1 MTEPLISIIVPAYN
15 AEKYIED
22 CVASMS
28 LDAHPEVEAVLVNDG
43 STDSTAL
50 LCDRLARKYPA
61 IKVVNKENGGSS
73 SARNA
78 GVRNSNGSWI
88 WFVDADDILRPD
100 ALDNLKLAIE
110 AESTQLLHFRI
121 EPFEDGE
128 PVKWSKA
135 DCFSVEIMS
144 SKELRRMLYGGKTR
158 HNLMGFLFSRD
169 LISGSAYKEAFEES
183 FALYEDVVFIQTLLS
198 KDIAISY
205 LDRSLYG
212 YRQNKNSLTHRSSK
226 AVATSGYMA
235 VKKIDCLPVSEDDI
249 CLKKD
254 MEVGL
259 LFTAY
264 RLLGQRGYLSL
275 EGKEIRALIC
285 EYVNE
290 IGPMK
295 LSPAKLFRFLL
306 LKTGLLDRIIAWR
319 ESA

>member
-28 LDAHPEVEAVLVNDG
+28 LDVHPEVEAVLVNDG
-43 STDSTAL
+43 STDSTAV
-50 LCDRLARKYPA
+50 LCERLARKYSA
-61 IKVVNKENGGSS
+61 VKVVNKENGGSN

-110 AESTQLLHFRI
+110 ADPTQLLHFRI
-121 EPFEDGE
+121 EPFEEGE
-128 PVKWSKA
+128 QVKWSKP
-135 DCFSVEIMS
+135 DSFSVETMS
-144 SKELRRMLYGGKTR
+144 SKELLRMLYRGQTR
-158 HNLMGFLFSRD
+158 HNLMGFLFSRE
-169 LISGSAYKEAFEES
+169 LINGSAYNEAFEEG

-198 KDIAISY
+198 QDITITY
-205 LDRSLYG
+205 LDCSLYG
-212 YRQNKNSLTHRSSK
+212 YRQNENSLTHKSSK

-235 VKKIDCLPVSEDDI
+235 VKKIDRLPVSEDDI
-249 CLKKD
+249 CLKKN

-264 RLLGQRGYLSL
+264 RLLGQHGGLSL
-275 EGKEIRALIC
+275 EGREIRSLIG

-290 IGPMK
+290 IGLMK

-306 LKTGLLDRIIAWR
+306 LKTGLMDRIIAWR